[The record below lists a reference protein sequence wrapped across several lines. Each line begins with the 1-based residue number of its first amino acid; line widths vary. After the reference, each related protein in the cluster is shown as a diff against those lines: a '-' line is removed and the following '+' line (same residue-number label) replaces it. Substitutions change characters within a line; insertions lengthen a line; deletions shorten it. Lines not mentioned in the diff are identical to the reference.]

1 MQIKNVILWFIIPF
15 FFTFNSTTVTA
26 KKKKV
31 IEMKI
36 HDVIYY
42 DTFYLIIGVKDND
55 IYRVISKKETQEVS
69 EGKRISGSDWYQFEV
84 ILIKPYG
91 VDVNWKYKCT
101 CAKGALGEYYSVDGL
116 SFVLPYIYSDN
127 RVYYATNTEGLY
139 VKDIKYRSRKDKFH
153 KR

>member
-1 MQIKNVILWFIIPF
+1 MQIKNIILCFIMSF
-15 FFTFNSTTVTA
+15 LFTLNSTAVTA

-42 DTFYLIIGVKDND
+42 DTFYLIIGVKDNN
-55 IYRVISKKETQEVS
+55 IYRVISKKETQ
-69 EGKRISGSDWYQFEV
+69 GKKISGSKWYRFEV
-84 ILIKPYG
+84 MPIEPFG
-91 VDVNWKYKCT
+91 VDLYWKYKCT
-101 CAKGALGEYYSVDGL
+101 CAQGALGESYSVDGL

-127 RVYYATNTEGLY
+127 TVYYATNTEELH
-139 VKDIKYRSRKDKFH
+139 VKYIKCKSGKDKFL